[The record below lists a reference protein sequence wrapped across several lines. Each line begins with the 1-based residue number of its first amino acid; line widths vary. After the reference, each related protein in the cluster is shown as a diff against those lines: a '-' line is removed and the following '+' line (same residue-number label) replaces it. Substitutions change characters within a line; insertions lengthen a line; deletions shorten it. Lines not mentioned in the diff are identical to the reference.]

1 MLDLHRLVALVAF
14 TNRLFGWLVRVV
26 ATLTWHGRV
35 HGKPLDP
42 LGGLEGSVAARAV
55 PPSKHIRLRA
65 ENMAR
70 VAIHGHA
77 IEVDMGQRCLF
88 FVALS
93 AHARVRGIKGL
104 YRRVV
109 AFVAFDRLVDDVL
122 RVAWGKAD
130 LAPALRN
137 VTRRRLLSCFLDLP
151 NVPAEPCHKN
161 AGYEATQRGH
171 SDPQQRTPHRPPE

>member
-1 MLDLHRLVALVAF
+1 
-14 TNRLFGWLVRVV
+14 
-26 ATLTWHGRV
+26 
-35 HGKPLDP
+35 
-42 LGGLEGSVAARAV
+42 
-55 PPSKHIRLRA
+55 
-65 ENMAR
+65 MAR

-171 SDPQQRTPHRPPE
+171 SDPQQRALHRPPE

>member
-1 MLDLHRLVALVAF
+1 M
-14 TNRLFGWLVRVV
+14 
-26 ATLTWHGRV
+26 
-35 HGKPLDP
+35 
-42 LGGLEGSVAARAV
+42 AARAV
-55 PPSKHIRLRA
+55 PASKHIRLRA

-130 LAPALRN
+130 LAPSFGHL
-137 VTRRRLLSCFLDLP
+137 TRRRLLSFLFDLLD
-151 NVPAEPCHKN
+151 VAAEPCGEN
-161 AGYEATQRGH
+161 PRRECA
-171 SDPQQRTPHRPPE
+171 